1 MVDASGISLW
11 ELLKHARSWL
21 SNLRRAGQTR
31 KVASVT
37 AVREIVSIARQT
49 AVYLRQIN
57 ETGKRD
63 HATERQLTRAWTNL
77 GFQLKDLGLTKL
89 AKRCQITGKHWS
101 NPDHYDDEFLRKA
114 DVSVERMEKLALGLL
129 NQIDR

>member
-1 MVDASGISLW
+1 MIDAPSIGLW

-21 SNLRRAGQTR
+21 GNLHRAGRTR
-31 KVASVT
+31 KLASVT
-37 AVREIVSIARQT
+37 AVREIVIIARET

-57 ETGKRD
+57 ETGKRE
-63 HATERQLTRAWTNL
+63 HATERRLTAGWTNL

-89 AKRCQITGKHWS
+89 AKRCQISGKHWS
-101 NPDHYDDEFLRKA
+101 NPNHFDDEFLRKA
-114 DVSVERMEKLALGLL
+114 DVSVERMEKLALDLL